1 MLLSAIN
8 SNLVQEIFT
17 DQAKQTSVVLT
28 DFKKKQNV
36 NGGIKIYSLS
46 IFNALD
52 YVGLDF
58 WLAEDYVKK

>member
-28 DFKKKQNV
+28 DLKKKKEQNV
-36 NGGIKIYSLS
+36 NGGIKIYILS
-46 IFNALD
+46 IFHALD
-52 YVGLDF
+52 SG
-58 WLAEDYVKK
+58 